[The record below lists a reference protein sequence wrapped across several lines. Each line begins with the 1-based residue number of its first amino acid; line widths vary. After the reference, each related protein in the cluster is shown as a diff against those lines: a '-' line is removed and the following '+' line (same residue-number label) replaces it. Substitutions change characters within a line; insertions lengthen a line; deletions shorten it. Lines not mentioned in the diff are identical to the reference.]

1 MVYEGCFISDFI
13 VSEKKRMKNEKL
25 LNMKKFLMR
34 VVYTVCPRTRY
45 HTLLNFFIVDFSRK
59 KYSL

>member
-25 LNMKKFLMR
+25 LNMKKIFNEG
-34 VVYTVCPRTRY
+34 C
-45 HTLLNFFIVDFSRK
+45 I
-59 KYSL
+59 YSVSSDEVSHSFKLFYC